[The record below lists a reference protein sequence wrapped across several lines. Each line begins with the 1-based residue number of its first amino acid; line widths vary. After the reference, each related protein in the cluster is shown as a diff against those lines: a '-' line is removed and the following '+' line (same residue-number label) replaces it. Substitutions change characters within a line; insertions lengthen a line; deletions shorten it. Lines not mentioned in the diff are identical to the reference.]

1 MKSFGKKP
9 FNKNK
14 QTTANYNKFD
24 IMNRRRQKTPKYKI
38 SNQKNSTQKNG
49 YENSLLEKVKHN
61 IQKTPNKT
69 FLRKTQKKKKK
80 KKNSH

>member
-1 MKSFGKKP
+1 MVEIKYRILLSIVILISLKININEMKSFGKKP

-49 YENSLLEKVKHN
+49 YEKFTH
-61 IQKTPNKT
+61 
-69 FLRKTQKKKKK
+69 
-80 KKNSH
+80 

>member
-1 MKSFGKKP
+1 MKSFGNKP

-38 SNQKNSTQKNG
+38 INQKKSTDKNAYQKF
-49 YENSLLEKVKHN
+49 
-61 IQKTPNKT
+61 TPWESET
-69 FLRKTQKKKKK
+69 
-80 KKNSH
+80 